1 MVLHWHTTSP
11 EGTGEVMNFG
21 ETIGYWYLRLNGFF
35 PLPNFVLHRSAAPN
49 SQNAD
54 ADILAIRHPYVHED
68 VGGNQKD
75 WDGERFSRWGLNL
88 EAECICLIVEVKTGG
103 FSAGVLET
111 AFGRERLSYAFRR
124 FGVLQSNSLTQ
135 TLDTLAMTS
144 IAKVGAFSFGKLLIS
159 NSVPRSTG
167 PDQTQ
172 NYLHLHLTE
181 AVGFIRERMKRY
193 HRQKST
199 ARMFFP
205 SELIQFLAWESGV
218 QPTSEPGC
226 MPESEMPIQRLEEGE
241 SE

>member
-1 MVLHWHTTSP
+1 MVLHRQTASQ
-11 EGTGEVMNFG
+11 EGASEIMNFG

-35 PLPNFVLHRSAAPN
+35 PLSNFVLHRSATPN

-68 VGGNQKD
+68 VGGNQED
-75 WDGERFSRWGLNL
+75 WDHDRFSLWGLNL
-88 EAECICLIVEVKTGG
+88 DAECICLIVEVKTGVIN
-103 FSAGVLET
+103 AGSLET

-124 FGVLQSNSLTQ
+124 FGVLQSSSLTQ
-135 TLDTLAMTS
+135 ALDTLAEAS

-159 NSVPRSTG
+159 NSVPRSKG
-167 PDQTQ
+167 IAQAQ

-181 AVGFIRERMKRY
+181 AIGFIRERMKRY

-218 QPTSEPGC
+218 QPISEPGC
-226 MPESEMPIQRLEEGE
+226 RPESDALIQSLEEGE
-241 SE
+241 FE